1 MNKQDFL
8 LRLRADISGLP
19 QEDIEERAAFY
30 NEMIDDR
37 MEEGLSEEEAVAEI
51 GSVDEIVQQ
60 IIADTPLTKIVK
72 ENVKPKRKLK
82 TWEIVLLAVGSPI
95 WVSLLIAAAAVVF
108 SLYITL
114 WALVISLWAVELTF
128 AVCALGCIALSVVL
142 TVNGNAMAGIASL
155 GAGFVLAGLAIFLF
169 FGCVAASKGAVLLAK
184 KIVLWIKS
192 IFMKKEAE

>member
-8 LRLRADISGLP
+8 LRLRAGISGLP

-51 GSVDEIVQQ
+51 GPVDEIVQQ

-95 WVSLLIAAAAVVF
+95 GVSRLIAAAAVVF
-108 SLYITL
+108 SL
-114 WALVISLWAVELTF
+114 
-128 AVCALGCIALSVVL
+128 
-142 TVNGNAMAGIASL
+142 
-155 GAGFVLAGLAIFLF
+155 
-169 FGCVAASKGAVLLAK
+169 
-184 KIVLWIKS
+184 
-192 IFMKKEAE
+192 